1 MVAMEYT
8 CTENKRILT
17 DYLEKA
23 IKEVGSQ
30 DHKVY
35 LYRDKIEHI
44 DYWVNTK
51 WGKDKIK
58 EMREKK

>member
-1 MVAMEYT
+1 MK
-8 CTENKRILT
+8 NDKDILI
-17 DYLEKA
+17 DYFEKA
-23 IKEVGSQ
+23 IKYAGSET
-30 DHKVY
+30 HKIY

-58 EMREKK
+58 EIKKIK

>member
-1 MVAMEYT
+1 MKN
-8 CTENKRILT
+8 NKDILI